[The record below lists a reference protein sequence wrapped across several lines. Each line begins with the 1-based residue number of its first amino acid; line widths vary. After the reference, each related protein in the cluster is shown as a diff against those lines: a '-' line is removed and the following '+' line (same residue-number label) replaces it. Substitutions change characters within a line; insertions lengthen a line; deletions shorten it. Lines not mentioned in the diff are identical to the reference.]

1 MSLSEWYRNGWLKK
15 HQTSRDEIRNL
26 FAIIERDLKD
36 CEQDAISE
44 DWRFAMAYNA
54 ARQCCVVALFCSGY
68 RVERGGSEHY
78 RVISSLPLC
87 MGHQYSEIR
96 DYLDSC
102 RNKRNVSDYDMAGT
116 ISREETKEVIK
127 TAHELYSDVRSW
139 VQAHHP
145 DYSPI

>member
-15 HQTSRDEIRNL
+15 HQTSRDEIRSL

-36 CEQDAISE
+36 SEQDSISE

-78 RVISSLPLC
+78 RVIRSLPLC
-87 MGHQYSEIR
+87 LGDQYSEIR

-116 ISREETKEVIK
+116 ISSEETKELIK

-139 VQAHHP
+139 MQVHHP